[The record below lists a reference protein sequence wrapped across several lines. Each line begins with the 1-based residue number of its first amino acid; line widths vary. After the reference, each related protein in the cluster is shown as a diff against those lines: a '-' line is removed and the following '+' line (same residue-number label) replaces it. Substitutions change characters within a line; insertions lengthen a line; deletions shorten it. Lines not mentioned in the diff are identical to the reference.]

1 MAVALKDFQ
10 YYDHERKESVRVQR
24 GDTIPATVENH
35 GVDLAKLG
43 RTKYVDLQAEGL
55 ERLPEPVKRKR
66 GRPRKH
72 TS

>member
-10 YYDHERKESVRVQR
+10 YFDRALNQSVRVRR

-43 RTKYVDLQAEGL
+43 RTKYVDLQSEGVT
-55 ERLPEPVKRKR
+55 RTPEPVRPKR
-66 GRPRKH
+66 GRPRKER
-72 TS
+72 